1 MERHICVPQNVHES
15 ALALQALQTIPH
27 GNVFV
32 DLVLSHKKLLPS
44 ILQVPELELKP
55 LPDNLK
61 YVFIGD
67 NNTLLVIIA
76 TGLTNTQEEKL
87 VKLLCDHKTT
97 IGSTLADI
105 KGISPSMCMHH
116 ILLKDNVKPTRE
128 MKRRLNP
135 PMMEVVKAKI
145 LKLLDAGVIY
155 PITDSKW
162 VVPIHVVPKKIRI
175 TLVKNKNDELIP
187 TRISSGW
194 RMCVDYK
201 KLNLATRK
209 DHFPLTFMDHMFERL
224 AGKSFYCFLDGYN
237 GYNQIVINPE
247 DKEKTTFTCP
257 FGTYA
262 YRRMPFGLCNA
273 PATFQRCTMSI
284 FSDYLERII
293 EVFMDDFMVFGDS
306 FDKCL
311 ENLSLI
317 LKRYIETN
325 LVLNYEKCYFMVEQ
339 EIVLGYVVSS
349 RGLEVDKAK
358 INVISS
364 LPYPSYVREIR
375 SFLGHAGFYRRLI
388 KDFSKITAPLCKLL
402 AKEVDFVFDQA
413 CKDAHGE
420 LKRCV
425 TSAPII

>member
-1 MERHICVPQNVHES
+1 MILVIH
-15 ALALQALQTIPH
+15 QTAILYC
-27 GNVFV
+27 NVFV

-273 PATFQRCTMSI
+273 PATFQRCMMSI
-284 FSDYLERII
+284 FFYYLERII
-293 EVFMDDFMVFGDS
+293 EVFMDDFMVYGDS
-306 FDKCL
+306 FDKYL

-317 LKRYIETN
+317 LKRCIETN

-339 EIVLGYVVSS
+339 GIVLGYVVSS
-349 RGLEVDKAK
+349 CGLEVDKAK

-364 LPYPSYVREIR
+364 LPYPSYMREIR

-402 AKEVDFVFDQA
+402 AKEVNFVFDQA
-413 CKDAHGE
+413 CKDAHDE
-420 LKRCV
+420 LKRRV